1 MGALKWIAGRAGG
14 LGRGVATRSKWL
26 AKRFWIVMVADVLLT
41 SRRHWKRLDGPERG
55 RAFDLATKSKGRPK
69 KNLSPK
75 EREEAADLLDK
86 VGHIEY
92 AGSVAGVVL
101 PFKPVT
107 RIVTKFLSGRNRDQ
121 RGAIEAKSGDAPPP
135 RPEPKAGSKA

>member
-1 MGALKWIAGRAGG
+1 MDALRWIAGKFGG
-14 LGRGVATRSKWL
+14 LGRGLATRSKWL

-41 SRRHWKRLDGPERG
+41 SRRHWKRLDGPERA
-55 RAFDLATKSKGRPK
+55 RLFDLAQKSKGRPS
-69 KNLSPK
+69 NLSAK
-75 EREEAADLLDK
+75 ERKEGSELLDK

-92 AGSVAGVVL
+92 AGNVAGIVL
-101 PFKPVT
+101 PFKPLT
-107 RIVTKFLSGRNRDQ
+107 RIVTKFLSGRRRDQ